1 MQAGGN
7 CINGFLECS
16 HKPISTICQKN
27 AYINFF
33 QRKDTSFA
41 REKDSIGQKENL
53 TSITTDKEAVYCES
67 YH

>member
-1 MQAGGN
+1 MN
-7 CINGFLECS
+7 VD
-16 HKPISTICQKN
+16 
-27 AYINFF
+27 INFF

-41 REKDSIGQKENL
+41 REKESIRQKENL